1 MLRKTLQTLS
11 VSAIL
16 GAAVIASNA
25 AFAFGPPPLPPM
37 GLGGPPPMLGG
48 PPHGLGLPHLG
59 GAPPHLGGLAP
70 RAGLGGPAGRPA
82 GLSRLGGRAA
92 GYGSGRSAGYGYG
105 HRGSRYRHWGYGAG
119 YGGYAADGDGSYS
132 NTDDGCYSA
141 SSRGRRVIV
150 CGEAD

>member
-1 MLRKTLQTLS
+1 MLRKTLQALS

-48 PPHGLGLPHLG
+48 HPPGLGLPHLG
-59 GAPPHLGGLAP
+59 GAPPHLGSLAP
-70 RAGLGGPAGRPA
+70 HAGLGAGRPT

-105 HRGSRYRHWGYGAG
+105 HSGSRCRHWGYGAG
-119 YGGYAADGDGSYS
+119 YGGYASDGDASYS
-132 NTDDGCYSA
+132 YANDGCYSEY
-141 SSRGRRVIV
+141 SRGRRVMV